1 MLDQS
6 CDIESAKLAQLR
18 EQILISLVKYLR
30 DSRKADADILE
41 DRTFRDTLGGFVN
54 KLEDSLY
61 LSINSSSECAGA
73 KNAIILMEDSSSPQ
87 VFKDRVEASL
97 QKNSQ
102 LIDEWLITNLY
113 MNKNPNVDWFIDEG
127 LAFTIFQDAIVIR
140 TIIDSSYNPKMA
152 DLLQL
157 FSQSIDLSK
166 QFIEYAINNKLV
178 NPLTPGLE
186 ATALPE
192 VRNYLKR
199 LVAYPMFRNQEIS
212 NITNMDTLYRDL
224 NLPKSLKSKE
234 AKVDQEIQ
242 TKNKTIMYLSIAT
255 VMLGLGCI
263 YLARRKVDSSSR
275 TTYVDRYAD
284 DDFPRSY
291 AQTNIPALK

>member
-6 CDIESAKLAQLR
+6 CDIESAKLATLR
-18 EQILISLVKYLR
+18 EGILISLIKYLR

-41 DRTFRDTLGGFVN
+41 DRTLRDVLGGLVN
-54 KLEDSLY
+54 KLENSFY

-73 KNAIILMEDSSSPQ
+73 KNAIILMEDSSSFQ

-140 TIIDSSYNPKMA
+140 TIIDSSYHPKMA

-242 TKNKTIMYLSIAT
+242 TKNKTITYLSIAT